1 MVTEYVFLTREKNPI
16 EKALAP
22 SITLHNLF
30 SAISPRS
37 TENSFAASSAQTSC
51 EHMQFGRWLT
61 RV

>member
-16 EKALAP
+16 QKPLAP

-37 TENSFAASSAQTSC
+37 TANSFAASSAQTSC
-51 EHMQFGRWLT
+51 EHTQLGC
-61 RV
+61 